1 MKFSLLELF
10 SYQFMINAVFAGLL
24 TSITAGILGYFV
36 IIRGYTFSS
45 HAISHIGIPGATG
58 AVLLGISPI
67 FGLATFC
74 ILGGLMISLLGKKIS
89 TREVATGSILAFA
102 TALGLYF
109 ASLSSK
115 ASKTMQ
121 SVLFG
126 NILAIDKQ
134 SLLLFTALTILVV
147 VVMLF
152 IGRPL
157 LFASI
162 TPVVAQVKGVRVRL
176 LNIVFILLL
185 SLATTMSIQV
195 VGTLLLFALLITPTS
210 TAINLTARPIHII
223 LLSIFISSLCVICG
237 IIGSAVLDIPPS
249 FAIVAVSVCFWLLS
263 KIRRN
268 IL

>member
-1 MKFSLLELF
+1 MVH
-10 SYQFMINAVFAGLL
+10 AVLAGLL
-24 TSITAGILGYFV
+24 TSITAGVLGYFV
-36 IIRGYTFSS
+36 IIRSYTFSS

-58 AVLLGISPI
+58 AVLLGLSPAL
-67 FGLATFC
+67 GLASFC
-74 ILGGLMISLLGKKIS
+74 TLGALVIGLLGKKVS
-89 TREVATGSILAFA
+89 AREVATGSILAFS

-126 NILAIDKQ
+126 NILAIDKT
-134 SLLLFTALTILVV
+134 SILVFLAVTILVV
-147 VVMLF
+147 VTMLF

-162 TPVVAQVKGVRVRL
+162 TPVVAQAKGVHVKL

-185 SLATTMSIQV
+185 SFATTMSIQV

-210 TAINLTARPIHII
+210 VAINFTARPIFVII
-223 LLSIFISSLCVICG
+223 LSILISSVCVICG
-237 IIGSAVLDIPPS
+237 IVSSAVLDIPPS
-249 FAIVAVSVCFWLLS
+249 FAIVAFSVLFWFIS
-263 KIRRN
+263 KLKQN